1 MHYNQL
7 QNLLDA
13 FGKLPI
19 NGIIN
24 PTFMEIA
31 GYPHYENVCSNIL
44 AFFFNPTEV
53 HGLKD
58 LCLKTLSSFDNNK
71 NHLSNVSVERKVTTH
86 NNNRIDI
93 VIHSDN
99 CILAVENKIFAT
111 VYNPLADYASYL
123 KRISSGK
130 KLFLFILS
138 IKDVNETNLNG
149 FIPVKYSDFFSR
161 LRSNLG
167 EYSSQAD
174 TKYLAM
180 FFDFITTIENLM
192 GETFMKKDT
201 IKFIEERSA
210 DIISFLN
217 EIVKFKSELRRKV
230 SELGTMINLT
240 GKSILIKQWY
250 YRETNQL
257 VDCLVHDIQIKT
269 DLIIAVDCH
278 ISASGW
284 KISIFARKGL
294 KEEVRKILSDKEV
307 DYIEEERFIYQKKY
321 PFDEQINLLGAILQD
336 IIDKITGAKAQ
347 LSLIPA
353 PLRGAGDLCRSS
365 ALLADYQWL
374 GTDSRRD

>member
-1 MHYNQL
+1 MKYNEL

-58 LCLKTLSSFDNNK
+58 LYLKTLSSFDNNN
-71 NHLSNVSVERKVTTH
+71 NHLSNVSVEREVTTN

-93 VIHSDN
+93 VIYSDN

-111 VYNPLADYASYL
+111 VNNPLADYASYL
-123 KRISSGK
+123 KGNSSGK
-130 KLFLFILS
+130 NLSLFILS
-138 IKDVNETNLNG
+138 IKDVNNTNLNG

-174 TKYLAM
+174 TKYLTM

-192 GETFMKKDT
+192 RETSMKKDT
-201 IKFIEERSA
+201 IKFIEERST

-217 EIVKFKSELRRKV
+217 EVVKFKSELRRKV

-240 GKSILIKQWY
+240 GKTIIIKQWY
-250 YRETNQL
+250 YRETNKL
-257 VDCLVHDIQIKT
+257 FDCLVHDIQIKT
-269 DLIIAVDCH
+269 DLIIAIDCY

-284 KISIFARKGL
+284 EISIFARKGL
-294 KEEVRKILSDKEV
+294 KEEVRKILSDNHV
-307 DYIEEERFIYQKKY
+307 DYIDKERFLYQKKY
-321 PFDEQINLLGAILQD
+321 PYDEQINSLVAVLQD
-336 IIDKITGAKAQ
+336 IIDKIIGAKA
-347 LSLIPA
+347 
-353 PLRGAGDLCRSS
+353 
-365 ALLADYQWL
+365 
-374 GTDSRRD
+374 